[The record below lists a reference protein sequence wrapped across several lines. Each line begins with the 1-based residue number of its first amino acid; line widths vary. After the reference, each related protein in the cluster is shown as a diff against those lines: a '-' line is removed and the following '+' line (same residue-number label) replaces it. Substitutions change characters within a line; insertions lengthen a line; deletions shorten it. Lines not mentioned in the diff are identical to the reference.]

1 MKIEGNF
8 TFNAHRDKVW
18 DTLLSPDILAD
29 CIPGCQ
35 SLEPDGP
42 NAYKVAMRVG
52 VAAVRGSYSGGV
64 TLADLDRPHS
74 YRMIV
79 QGKGS
84 GGSVRGEALITF
96 ADAPNPDAPSD
107 APHATQVT
115 IAGDAQVTGVIARVG
130 QRLMGNAS
138 RMLMNQ
144 FFACLKSK
152 VENQPD

>member
-1 MKIEGNF
+1 
-8 TFNAHRDKVW
+8 
-18 DTLLSPDILAD
+18 
-29 CIPGCQ
+29 
-35 SLEPDGP
+35 
-42 NAYKVAMRVG
+42 MRVG

-64 TLADLDRPHS
+64 TLADLNRPHS

-79 QGKGS
+79 QGRGS

-96 ADAPNPDAPSD
+96 ADAPSD
-107 APHATQVT
+107 AAQATQVT

-138 RMLMNQ
+138 RMLINQ
-144 FFACLKSK
+144 FFNCLKSK

>member
-52 VAAVRGSYSGGV
+52 VAAVRGAYSGGV
-64 TLADLDRPHS
+64 TLADLNRPNS

-79 QGKGS
+79 QGRGS
-84 GGSVRGEALITF
+84 GGSVRGEALIAF
-96 ADAPNPDAPSD
+96 SD
-107 APHATQVT
+107 APDGTQVAIT
-115 IAGDAQVTGVIARVG
+115 GDAQVTGVIARVG

-138 RMLMNQ
+138 RMLINQ
-144 FFACLKSK
+144 FFNCLKSK

>member
-64 TLADLDRPHS
+64 TLADLNRPHS

-96 ADAPNPDAPSD
+96 ADAPPDAHTN
-107 APHATQVT
+107 APCATQVT

-138 RMLMNQ
+138 RMLINQ
-144 FFACLKSK
+144 FFNCLKSK